1 MYYDLYGDT
10 FVLLSN
16 AYESLAQIMVVG
28 ENLFQTGQNVSR
40 TKKTPQVLGFNFAIP
55 SAVAKDGVPTL
66 QLPTSY
72 KTQTLYTA
80 MAEIGLAASVIAVIQ
95 ISQSVITQAYKYG
108 QAVKNAKKDIERIES
123 EMKDIGNVLIKLRDL
138 AHRAERSGRSLD
150 HWPTLVSMRQKG
162 GPLSECESSL
172 NCLLTELAP
181 VDGWARVKE
190 RALWP
195 HKMKKV
201 EKTLQTIAQGKKYFI
216 EALNIEQALVV
227 VFIE

>member
-1 MYYDLYGDT
+1 MSAEPKTKRD
-10 FVLLSN
+10 
-16 AYESLAQIMVVG
+16 
-28 ENLFQTGQNVSR
+28 SR
-40 TKKTPQVLGFNFAIP
+40 PNFTIYSGAT
-55 SAVAKDGVPTL
+55 KDGVPTL
-66 QLPTSY
+66 QLPTRY
-72 KTQTLYTA
+72 QTQTIYTA

-108 QAVKNAKKDIERIES
+108 QAVKNAKKDIQKIES
-123 EMKDIGNVLIKLRDL
+123 EMKDIGNVLIKFRDL

-172 NCLLTELAP
+172 NCLLAELAP
-181 VDGWARVKE
+181 VDGWARMKE

-201 EKTLQTIAQGKKYFI
+201 EKALQTITEGKKYFI
-216 EALNIEQALVV
+216 EALNIEQV
-227 VFIE
+227 

>member
-1 MYYDLYGDT
+1 MLAKPKSPRIPNPT
-10 FVLLSN
+10 FTI
-16 AYESLAQIMVVG
+16 Y
-28 ENLFQTGQNVSR
+28 
-40 TKKTPQVLGFNFAIP
+40 
-55 SAVAKDGVPTL
+55 SAVTRDSVPTF
-66 QLPTSY
+66 QPPTRY
-72 KTQTLYTA
+72 QTQTLYTA

-123 EMKDIGNVLIKLRDL
+123 EIKDISNVLIKLRDL

-150 HWPTLVSMRQKG
+150 HWPTLASMRQKG
-162 GPLSECESSL
+162 GPLSECELSL

-181 VDGWARVKE
+181 VDGLARIKE

-201 EKTLQTIAQGKKYFI
+201 EKTLQTITQGKKYFI
-216 EALNIEQALVV
+216 ETLNIEQA
-227 VFIE
+227 